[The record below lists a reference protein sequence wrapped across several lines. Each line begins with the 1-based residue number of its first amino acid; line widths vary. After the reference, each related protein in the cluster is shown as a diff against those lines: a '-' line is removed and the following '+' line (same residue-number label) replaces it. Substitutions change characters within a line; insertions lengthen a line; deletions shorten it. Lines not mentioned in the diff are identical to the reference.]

1 MTSHPFSK
9 KIRKFL
15 KHFKVN
21 KKRRIVIPVLAFIIL
36 ICALLTSYLV
46 AYKGRV
52 YPNISINGVRLGGK
66 SLADSATVLTNN
78 VQIPSSLNL
87 TYLDSSFKIT
97 TGDLAFSFDATAS
110 AKQAYEY
117 TRTGN
122 FFSDLLNRIDLLF
135 HPKSFGLIT
144 NLYNDKLTK
153 ILSVISGQISQDPT
167 EPSIK
172 LLNGIVFVDKGTPG
186 KEVDQTA
193 LGTTIKNYLTLGKSS
208 DIEIP
213 VNSIDHTLNQTQADS
228 FKARAEKYVGKNIQ
242 MKFEFN
248 TFTFNDT
255 DLIKLLDPK
264 SGYNDAAVTV
274 LVQKISSLVAR
285 DPQNPK
291 FNFESGKVTVFQ
303 PALDGIRTDSDT
315 FREKV
320 VNSLNQLEFGT
331 DKSVAF
337 DIPVLR
343 TAPEV
348 TTGSVNDLGIKELIG
363 RGASTYFH
371 SIPSRV
377 HNVVLAAS
385 RINGTLV
392 KPGETFSFN
401 DTLGD
406 VSAFTGYQQAYIIS
420 GGKTILGDGGGV
432 CQVSTTL
439 FRAILNAGL
448 PIVERAAHAYRVGYY
463 EQDSP
468 PGLDATVYGPSPDLE
483 FTNDTANYILIE
495 AVANP
500 KNYSLAFELY
510 GTSDGRVSSISRPVV
525 SDIVPA
531 LPTVYQDD
539 PTLPTGTLKQTDFS
553 AAGATVKFNY
563 TVKRAGE
570 TIYQKTFVSNY
581 RPWAAVYLRG
591 TGPAI

>member
-1 MTSHPFSK
+1 MASHPFSK
-9 KIRKFL
+9 KVKKFL
-15 KHFKVN
+15 KYFKVN
-21 KKRRIVIPVLAFIIL
+21 KKSRIIILVLTLIVL
-36 ICALLTSYLV
+36 ICAALTAYV
-46 AYKGRV
+46 IFYKGRV
-52 YPNISINGVRLGGK
+52 YPNTSINGVQIGGK
-66 SLADSATVLTNN
+66 NLQNSAAALTAN
-78 VQIPSSLNL
+78 VYTPSSLNL
-87 TYLDSSFKIT
+87 TYLDSSFKIA
-97 TGDLAFSFDATAS
+97 TGDLSFSFDATAS
-110 AKQAYEY
+110 AQRAYEY

-122 FFSDLLNRIDLLF
+122 LLTDLLNRTDLLI
-135 HPKSFGLIT
+135 HAKSFDLIT
-144 NLYNDKLTK
+144 NIDNGKLSK
-153 ILSVISGQISQDPT
+153 ILSVISGQISKDPI
-167 EPSIK
+167 EPSLK
-172 LLNGIVFVDKGTPG
+172 LINGIVFVDKGTPG
-186 KEVDQTA
+186 KEVDQMS
-193 LGTTIKNYLTLGKSS
+193 LSTTIRNHLTLGDSS

-213 VNSIDHTLNQTQADS
+213 VNPIDHTLNQIEADNL
-228 FKARAEKYVGKNIQ
+228 KTRAEKYVGKSIQ

-255 DLIKLLDPK
+255 DLIKLLDTK
-264 SGYNDAAVTV
+264 SGYNDGAISD

-291 FNFESGKVTVFQ
+291 FNFEGGKVTVFQ
-303 PALDGIRTDSDT
+303 PALDGIRTDSDSLK
-315 FREKV
+315 ENIL
-320 VNSLNQLEFGT
+320 NSLYSIETGT
-331 DKSVAF
+331 DKVIAF

-348 TTGSVNDLGIKELIG
+348 TTESINNLGIKELIG
-363 RGASTYFH
+363 RGTSTYFH

-392 KPGETFSFN
+392 KPGDTFSFN

-448 PIVERAAHAYRVGYY
+448 PVIERAAHAYRVGYY

-468 PGLDATVYGPSPDLE
+468 PGLDATVYGPSPDLK
-483 FTNDTANYILIE
+483 FTNDTSNYILIE
-495 AVANP
+495 AQANP
-500 KNYSLAFELY
+500 KNYSLVFELY
-510 GTSDGRVSSISRPVV
+510 GTSDGRVSSISKPVV
-525 SDIVPA
+525 SDIIPA

-539 PTLPTGTLKQTDFS
+539 PTLPAGTLKQTDFS

-563 TVKRAGE
+563 TVKRAGK